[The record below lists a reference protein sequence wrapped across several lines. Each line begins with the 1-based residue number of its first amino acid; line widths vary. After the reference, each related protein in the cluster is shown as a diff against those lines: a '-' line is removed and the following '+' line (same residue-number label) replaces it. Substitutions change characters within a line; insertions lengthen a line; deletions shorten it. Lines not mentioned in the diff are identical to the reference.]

1 LNKIYD
7 KKGEYINPLSNI
19 KTSLTSG
26 KLTILRW
33 ERDCRMN
40 YDVLV
45 IGGGPAGCR
54 TAGLIAEKGY
64 KVLVAEEHRN
74 IGEPMQ
80 CAGLV
85 SPRTLKTANVPC
97 NDIII
102 NKIHGA
108 YVHAPGGEILAI
120 RGKETYGLVI
130 DRSAFDRRLCDAAR
144 QAGAEI
150 MTGTRAVVK
159 DYYPEGVQ
167 VVLKTE
173 GGERDAAASLL
184 IGADGPNSE
193 VARRINARRP
203 DDIVSMYA
211 AEVELK
217 CPESDMVHIF
227 LGEDVAAGWFGWL
240 IPVDGKRARVGTGVS
255 RSRNGRPQH
264 CFRRMVEAY
273 PDIFKGMQ
281 MIRGTGGI
289 VPIGFP
295 SRIYGER
302 TLLVGDAACQTKP
315 LSGGGLYLGLTGA
328 GICSKVAADALFKRR
343 FGMEQLAQYQ
353 NAWEKEMEEE
363 IQTALSHRNIFLN
376 MKDDEINMLIR
387 FFNRP
392 LWKYIISKY
401 GDIDYPSWLAYK
413 LSFARPWAEKFVLS
427 RLEKMVKCGS

>member
-1 LNKIYD
+1 
-7 KKGEYINPLSNI
+7 
-19 KTSLTSG
+19 
-26 KLTILRW
+26 
-33 ERDCRMN
+33 MN

-54 TAGLIAEKGY
+54 TAGLIAKKGY

-85 SPRTLKTANVPC
+85 SPRTLKTADVPC
-97 NDIII
+97 DDLVI

-108 YVHAPGGEILAI
+108 YVHSPGGATLAI

-130 DRSAFDRRLCDAAR
+130 DRSAFDRRLCEGAR

-150 MTGTRAVVK
+150 ITGTRAGVK
-159 DYYPEGVQ
+159 EYIPEGVR

-173 GGERDAAASLL
+173 GRERSAAASLL

-193 VARRINARRP
+193 VARWAHVCRSG
-203 DDIVSMYA
+203 DIVSMYA

-217 CPESDMVHIF
+217 CPESDMVHVF
-227 LGEDVAAGWFGWL
+227 LGKDIAAGWFGWL

-255 RSRNGRPQH
+255 RGRNSRPQP

-281 MIRGTGGI
+281 VIRGTGGI

-295 SRIYGER
+295 SRIYGDR

-328 GICSKVAADALFKRR
+328 GICSKVAAEALFKRK
-343 FGMEQLAQYQ
+343 FGVEQLAQYQ
-353 NAWEKEMEEE
+353 RLWEKEMAEE
-363 IQTALSHRNIFLN
+363 IQTALSHRKIFVN
-376 MKDDEINMLIR
+376 MTDNEIDILIR